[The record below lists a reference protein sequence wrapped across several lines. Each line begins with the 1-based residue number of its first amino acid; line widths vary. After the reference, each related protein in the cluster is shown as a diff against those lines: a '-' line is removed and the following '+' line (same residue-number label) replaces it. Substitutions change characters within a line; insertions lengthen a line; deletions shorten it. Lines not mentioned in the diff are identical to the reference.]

1 METENANTAPVP
13 VTPTQEDL
21 IRYRILCAML
31 DNLCREGELDAQTR
45 DRANAVLAMKTGLK
59 QTSIFL

>member
-1 METENANTAPVP
+1 MATGNANTAPAS

-31 DNLCREGELDAQTR
+31 DNLCREGELDDQTR

-59 QTSIFL
+59 RDSIFI

>member
-1 METENANTAPVP
+1 METKTVNTVP
-13 VTPTQEDL
+13 ASAMPTQEDL
-21 IRYRILCAML
+21 VLYRFLYAAM
-31 DNLCREGELDAQTR
+31 DNLCRTGEVDTQTR

>member
-1 METENANTAPVP
+1 METKTVNTVP
-13 VTPTQEDL
+13 ASAMPTQEDL
-21 IRYRILCAML
+21 VLYRILCAAM
-31 DNLCREGELDAQTR
+31 DNLCRTGEVDTR

>member
-1 METENANTAPVP
+1 METGTANTAPVS
-13 VTPTQEDL
+13 VTPTQEEL
-21 IRYRILCAML
+21 IRYRILCAAM
-31 DNLCREGELDAQTR
+31 DNLCRTGEVDTQTR

>member
-1 METENANTAPVP
+1 MATGNVNTAPVP

-31 DNLCREGELDAQTR
+31 ENLCQTGELDAQTR

-59 QTSIFL
+59 QDSIFI

>member
-1 METENANTAPVP
+1 METKTANTVP
-13 VTPTQEDL
+13 ASVTPTQEEL

-31 DNLCREGELDAQTR
+31 DHLGRAGELDAQTR

>member
-1 METENANTAPVP
+1 MATGNVNTAPVS

-31 DNLCREGELDAQTR
+31 DNLCWEGALDAQTR

-59 QTSIFL
+59 QDSIFI